1 MSILRRRILSGLVFG
16 LLALLVVYLGGML
29 FLIALLAVA
38 ILAGREYQR
47 MIVAGGYQGFYAL
60 QLALTTFFLL
70 GAACLSPQAILGG
83 LTLILMLSLAWQ
95 VGQRH
100 EKGRPFVDWA
110 LSLAGALYVGWLC
123 SHFLML
129 RNLSGGLGWTLLV
142 LFPTWACDSLAYVF
156 GKAWGKHSFFP
167 QISPRKTWEGTLA
180 GWVGGTGTSL
190 LIGLVLGL
198 SIFQALTLGLAIS
211 LAATFGDLVESMI
224 KRQVGVKDSGS
235 LVPGHGGILDR
246 MDSLLFVVVVVYY
259 LLIWVV
265 GV

>member
-1 MSILRRRILSGLVFG
+1 M
-16 LLALLVVYLGGML
+16 
-29 FLIALLAVA
+29 A
-38 ILAGREYQR
+38 ILAGHEYQQMVVR
-47 MIVAGGYQGFYAL
+47 GGYRSFYVL
-60 QLALTTFFLL
+60 QWGLTAFFVFGTVWLA
-70 GAACLSPQAILGG
+70 PQAILGG
-83 LTLILMLSLAWQ
+83 LSLILISSLAWQ
-95 VGQRH
+95 VARRH
-100 EKGRPFVDWA
+100 EREQPFVDWT
-110 LSLAGALYVGWLC
+110 LSLGGALYVGWLF
-123 SHFLML
+123 SHFVML
-129 RNLSGGLGWTLLV
+129 RGLAGGLGWVILA

-265 GV
+265 RV